1 MANDITDDGKL
12 AREGRAEVFLPNHV
26 FYNPVQEFNRD
37 LTISVI
43 RENAKLHFFKLEEA
57 ELKKTTGD
65 RKHENIPTSDGLKA
79 KVKYENGLRIFE
91 GLAASGLRSVRFALE
106 IPGLK
111 EVMANDLD
119 QNAVEFIRKNIE
131 RNEVESLVTPS
142 CGDASLIMYLNR
154 KFADRFDVID
164 LDPYG
169 SPTQF
174 LDGAVQAVKDGGL
187 LCITCTDMAVLC
199 GNAIEKCHASYGAIS
214 LKAKFCHEF
223 ALRILLQCIES
234 HANRYGRYI
243 EPLLSLSADF
253 YIRVFVRIHT
263 SQSVVKQSVTKLS
276 MAYHCSGC
284 GAFHLQPMANKTPT
298 KGKIRIK
305 VHRKMD
311 LKSNLPCIH
320 YFMSDV
326 IHWLP

>member
-1 MANDITDDGKL
+1 MAKNTIEDGKL
-12 AREGRAEVFLPNHV
+12 AREGKAEVFLPSSV

-43 RENAKLHFFKLEEA
+43 RENAKLHFLKLKDA
-57 ELKKTTGD
+57 ELRKTTED
-65 RKHENIPTSDGLKA
+65 RQLQNIPTSDQLKT

-111 EVMANDLD
+111 EVVANDLD
-119 QNAVEFIRKNIE
+119 GNAVEFIRKNIE
-131 RNEVESLVTPS
+131 CNKVESLVTPS
-142 CGDASLIMYLNR
+142 CGDASLMMYSNR

-187 LCITCTDMAVLC
+187 LCVTCTDMAVLC
-199 GNAIEKCHASYGAIS
+199 GNAIEKCHASYGAVS

-253 YIRVFVRIHT
+253 YIRVFVRVHT

-276 MAYHCSGC
+276 MVYHCTGC
-284 GAFHLQPMANKTPT
+284 GAFHLQPVATRTPT
-298 KGKIRIK
+298 KGKFRIR
-305 VHRKMD
+305 VHRK
-311 LKSNLPCIH
+311 LEFNSNLPC
-320 YFMSDV
+320 S
-326 IHWLP
+326 